1 MDIQYAP
8 FLAGILAGFNGTI
21 VGHPFDTL
29 KTRYQVGKSI
39 DLKLNFNLIKQ
50 LYRGILPPLLTSGGI
65 QSINFLFYEN
75 FRIRLKS
82 IGMQY
87 NVSLLNNDISTIFI
101 AGSCSGSLVSII
113 SNPISI
119 IKIRQQVDSLGNVK
133 ECIKDVYN
141 HTGMKGFYRGYGP
154 MLVLDASRGL
164 YFAIYEVMKRS
175 VVKIGNK
182 IEVSIR
188 RLDSSY
194 QYNSH
199 NNTSS
204 NNNSSSTIS
213 GSSNSCSDNSSGN
226 NNYKTSVI
234 STTTATTNNNTVYK
248 NSSDPFFQP
257 NGPST
262 RVVAEHPFFQPNGP
276 STRMVAAAITG
287 IISWIIIYPIDVI
300 RVRLHLDY
308 NKIKY
313 TTWYNCI
320 KYTYKE
326 GGYRMFY
333 RGLSFTLIRAGP
345 VSAASLTSYEYA
357 KDLFELL

>member
-29 KTRYQVGKSI
+29 KTRYQVGKTL

-87 NVSLLNNDISTIFI
+87 NVSLLKNDISTIFI

-213 GSSNSCSDNSSGN
+213 GSNSGSDNSSGN

-234 STTTATTNNNTVYK
+234 STPTATTNNNNTVYK
-248 NSSDPFFQP
+248 NSSD
-257 NGPST
+257 
-262 RVVAEHPFFQPNGP
+262 PFFQPNGP

-326 GGYRMFY
+326 GGYRTFY

>member
-29 KTRYQVGKSI
+29 KTRYQVGKTI

-50 LYRGILPPLLTSGGI
+50 LYRGVLPPLLTSGGI
-65 QSINFLFYEN
+65 QSINFLIYEN

-87 NVSLLNNDISTIFI
+87 NVSLLKNDISTIFI

-133 ECIKDVYN
+133 ECIKDVYS

-175 VVKIGNK
+175 VVMIGNK
-182 IEVSIR
+182 IEGSIR
-188 RLDSSY
+188 KLDSS
-194 QYNSH
+194 
-199 NNTSS
+199 T
-204 NNNSSSTIS
+204 TIS
-213 GSSNSCSDNSSGN
+213 GSNSNSGSDNSSGN

-234 STTTATTNNNTVYK
+234 STSTATTNKNTVYK
-248 NSSDPFFQP
+248 NSSD
-257 NGPST
+257 
-262 RVVAEHPFFQPNGP
+262 PFFQPNGP